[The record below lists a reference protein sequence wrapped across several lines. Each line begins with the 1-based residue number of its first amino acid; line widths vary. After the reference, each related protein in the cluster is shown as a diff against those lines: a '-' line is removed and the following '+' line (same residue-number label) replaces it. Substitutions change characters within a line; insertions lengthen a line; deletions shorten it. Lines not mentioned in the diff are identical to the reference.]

1 MYHVAMQQLLP
12 HVIRTCSNWKGSRK
26 KGLGLRYVKLYKD
39 CNTWCHTICDICDY
53 LWLFFSVCGCA
64 PPCYSCK
71 DFITF
76 RRTCIHSR
84 GYDTLY
90 WQEKTYCAV
99 PKWVVLASSETR
111 LGANRIVADC
121 FQTYPWSSEF
131 LERVH
136 VIHCNT
142 VQISTVA
149 IGRTMTQRKNHF
161 WSCSG
166 NGIYHAAEH
175 LDIVALSGQWPLSPV
190 CARLVHALETYLLS
204 FCARKGCVSQWFSVC
219 LMLSGAFHR
228 FGIPSCPFA
237 VLVARTG
244 SRLGAA
250 SDSCRS

>member
-39 CNTWCHTICDICDY
+39 CNTWIKPCKISLIGVIRLWY
-53 LWLFFSVCGCA
+53 LWLFFSVCGRA
-64 PPCYSCK
+64 SPCYSCK

-131 LERVH
+131 LEQWKWYLPCRGTPWYR
-136 VIHCNT
+136 CT
-142 VQISTVA
+142 LWPVA
-149 IGRTMTQRKNHF
+149 T
-161 WSCSG
+161 
-166 NGIYHAAEH
+166 
-175 LDIVALSGQWPLSPV
+175 LS
-190 CARLVHALETYLLS
+190 
-204 FCARKGCVSQWFSVC
+204 SVC
-219 LMLSGAFHR
+219 QAGAR
-228 FGIPSCPFA
+228 VGDLPP
-237 VLVARTG
+237 
-244 SRLGAA
+244 
-250 SDSCRS
+250 